1 MNTGSYTGIASP
13 ELAALLDKSL
23 SGIAAEIEELKLPG
37 LACVVLGGGYG
48 RGEGGV
54 RHTPEGDRLYNDLDF
69 FVFTDGT
76 DGNTAARIGSDL
88 KKISERW
95 EPRLGIAVDFGPAK
109 NLSAAKNSAHTLM
122 FQELVRGWKPVWGSV
137 ELGNYIPLLD
147 AAMLPVSEAIR
158 LLLNRG
164 MGLIFAGQQI
174 ASGKPE
180 PDFTLRNINK
190 AVLGAADALLL
201 CSGRY
206 RWKGPDRVAAFREY
220 VRDEQLRAEYAD
232 DFAAAFRYKLEPDP
246 VLPADPLKVWRKA
259 RRFYLDAVRKVA
271 DTAPDALPEEVKRG
285 LHHKAA
291 SERSVKNFLRWV
303 IKARSLRS
311 PRYCMDAPVV
321 TVLGI
326 IYKLLSEHDNC
337 PDCPERLYR
346 LWTKFN

>member
-13 ELAALLDKSL
+13 ELAAQLDKAL
-23 SGIAAEIEELKLPG
+23 TGMAAEIEALKLPG
-37 LACVVLGGGYG
+37 LAAVVLGGGYG

-54 RHTPEGDRLYNDLDF
+54 RHTPDGDRLYNDLDF
-69 FVFTDGT
+69 FVFTDGA
-76 DGNTAARIGSDL
+76 DGQAAALIGSEL

-95 EPRLGIAVDFGPAK
+95 EPVLGIAVDFGPAK
-109 NLSAAKNSAHTLM
+109 NLSAVKNSAYTLM

-137 ELGNYIPLLD
+137 ELGNYIPMLD
-147 AAMLPVSEAIR
+147 ARMLPVTEAIR

-174 ASGKPE
+174 VSGKPE

-190 AVLGAADALLL
+190 AVLGSADALLL
-201 CSGRY
+201 CSGKY

-220 VRDEQLRAEYAD
+220 VRDEHLPAEYAD

-246 VLPADPLKVWRKA
+246 VLPANPLEGWRKC
-259 RRFYLDAVRKVA
+259 RLFYLDAVRKVA
-271 DTAPDALPEEVKRG
+271 DAVPDARPEDVKRG
-285 LHHKAA
+285 LHRKAA

-303 IKARSLRS
+303 LKARSLRA

-326 IYKLLSEHDNC
+326 IYDLLSEQDNC

>member
-1 MNTGSYTGIASP
+1 MGSYTGIASP
-13 ELAALLDKSL
+13 ELTSLLDKAL
-23 SGIAAEIEELKLPG
+23 AGIASEIEALKLPH
-37 LACVVLGGGYG
+37 LACIVLGGGYG

-69 FVFTDGT
+69 FVFTDGAN
-76 DGNTAARIGSDL
+76 GQTAARIGAEL

-95 EPRLGIAVDFGPAK
+95 EPVLGIAVDFGPAK

-122 FQELVRGWKPVWGSV
+122 FQELVRGWKPVWGSI
-137 ELGNYIPLLD
+137 ELGNYIPMLD
-147 AAMLPVSEAIR
+147 AALLPASEAIR

-201 CSGRY
+201 CSGKY
-206 RWKGPDRVAAFREY
+206 CWKGPERVAAFREY
-220 VRDEQLRAEYAD
+220 VRNEQLPAEYAD

-246 VLPADPLKVWRKA
+246 VLPENTLEAWRKC
-259 RRFYLDAVRKVA
+259 RRFYLDAVRNVA
-271 DTAPDALPEEVKRG
+271 DASSDASPEEVKRG
-285 LHHKAA
+285 LHRKAA

-303 IKARSLRS
+303 LKARSLRA
-311 PRYCMDAPVV
+311 PQYCMDAPVV

-326 IYKLLSEHDNC
+326 IYDLLTKHDNC
-337 PDCPERLYR
+337 PDCPEKLYR